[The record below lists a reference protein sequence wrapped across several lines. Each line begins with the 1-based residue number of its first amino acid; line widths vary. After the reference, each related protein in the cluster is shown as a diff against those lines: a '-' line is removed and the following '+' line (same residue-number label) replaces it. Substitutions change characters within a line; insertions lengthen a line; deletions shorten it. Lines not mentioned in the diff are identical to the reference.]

1 MRRDKNQR
9 MQMGAGGM
17 SQYTYTLNPV
27 REAQEQHTYRQSE
40 LEKMTAFHLREICRK
55 ESLVVSSAKN
65 QDKDGLIRLIMRFRG
80 QKEYRHIREFC
91 EGGLER
97 IQAFLD
103 DQDIRFLEKPEVDIP
118 GTITIFRDTE
128 MNELDG
134 YQVKSDEALCCGN
147 LLLVD
152 EAFRAYTCFYI
163 ENMED
168 GVYLLK
174 GKEVSVAPLEKHQY
188 SILYFPN
195 EAVSEFLY
203 DCYYG
208 NPVSV
213 PGHTEAVRI
222 PLLDIVEKEIPEA
235 DMPLVIDFGSVNTT
249 MGICLPDG
257 SMKIAAVR
265 GKTIIPSVIG
275 VREKAGGGTEFLFG
289 YDAQEMNRQ
298 NYRDEDTAVFYD
310 IKRWISD
317 ADRVESVILKSGYK
331 YQFSRKEM
339 LRAYLDYLLGMARQQ
354 FKCSFAGVQLLA
366 PIRQKE
372 KFRRLFTQ
380 LLPEYAVNC
389 ELDEG
394 MAVLFHSIHGMI
406 RAKSYEERRWYHALV
421 IDCGGGTTDLT
432 SGRFSIENNRVSYI
446 INLET
451 RYENG
456 DTNLGGN
463 NLTYRILQLLKLR
476 LVEALG
482 LQAKSPLAIGSAGEG
497 KAAYEE
503 LERRC
508 LQAERWLP
516 TQFKAYEGRSREQYF
531 FVKNNYYYLFEVA
544 EQIKKRFFQAG
555 FCYELRLSTDQGR
568 DIHLDK
574 WKLSLCGDGPNGS
587 VVRQFESI
595 SRPVEICLY
604 LYEIEALL
612 RPEIYGLMERFLDS
626 KFEKGELTAY
636 EMIKLTG
643 QSCKSGL
650 FLEALRQYVPGKRIQ
665 GIRRDAA
672 GTELKMCCLEGALA
686 YFMNCKL
693 GYMKVNEQYRV
704 GSLPYE
710 IMAYTHENKEKI
722 LIKSLDAEN
731 HIGYISRFH
740 MGNQLDLYLN
750 DEQGKRLKTY
760 YFAYDTAKFEQT
772 TQKEIDETYAGTV
785 IQEETDIITEGET
798 KFFVWISRERWG
810 FVVLPVLRDREIL
823 YKGAETFFDFE
834 DDTWELNFFDGRK

>member
-1 MRRDKNQR
+1 
-9 MQMGAGGM
+9 M

-27 REAQEQHTYRQSE
+27 REEEEKHTYRQSE
-40 LEKMTAFHLREICRK
+40 LEKMTTFHLREICRK
-55 ESLVVSSAKN
+55 ERLVVSSVKN
-65 QDKDGLIRLIMRFRG
+65 EDKDGLIRLIMRFRG
-80 QKEYRHIREFC
+80 QKEYRHIKESC

-103 DQDIRFLEKPEVDIP
+103 HQKICFLDKPEVDIP
-118 GTITIFRDTE
+118 GTIVIYQDTE

-134 YQVKSDEALCCGN
+134 YQVKSDEELCRGN

-152 EAFRAYTCFYI
+152 EALRAYTCFYI
-163 ENMED
+163 EEVE
-168 GVYLLK
+168 GVAYLFK
-174 GKEVSVAPLEKHQY
+174 GKGMPVSPLEKHQY
-188 SILYFPN
+188 SVLYFPN
-195 EAVSEFLY
+195 EAVSEYLY
-203 DCYYG
+203 DCYYE
-208 NPVSV
+208 NQVSV
-213 PGHTEAVRI
+213 PGHIEVVRI
-222 PLLDIVEKEIPEA
+222 PLLDIVERQIPQA
-235 DMPLVIDFGSVNTT
+235 DLPLVIDFGSSNTT

-257 SMKIAAVR
+257 SVRIAATR
-265 GKTIIPSVIG
+265 GKSIIPSVIG
-275 VREKAGGGTEFLFG
+275 VQEKAGGETDFLFG

-339 LRAYLDYLLGMARQQ
+339 LRAYLDHLLEMARQQ
-354 FKCSFAGVQLLA
+354 FKCSFTNIQLLA

-372 KFRRLFTQ
+372 KFRRLFKE
-380 LLPEYAVNC
+380 LLPEYTVNC

-394 MAVLFHSIHGMI
+394 MAVLFHSIHSLI
-406 RAKSYEERRWYHALV
+406 RAKGYEESRWYHALV

-432 SGRFSIENNRVSYI
+432 SGRFRIENNRVSYI
-446 INLET
+446 IDLET

-476 LVEALG
+476 IVEELG
-482 LQAKSPLAIGSAGEG
+482 VLAKEPVSIGSAEEG

-503 LERRC
+503 LEKRY

-516 TQFKAYEGRSREQYF
+516 TQFKEYEGRSREQYF
-531 FVKNNYYYLFEVA
+531 FVKNNYYYLFELA
-544 EQIKKRFFQAG
+544 EQIKKKFFQAG
-555 FCYELRLSTDQGR
+555 FCYELKLSTDKGD
-568 DIHLDK
+568 DIFLDK
-574 WKLSLCGDGPNGS
+574 WKLSFCKAEQETGS
-587 VVRQFESI
+587 MPQFDNI
-595 SRPVEICLY
+595 AHPIAFCLY
-604 LYEIEALL
+604 LHEIEELL

-626 KFEKGELTAY
+626 QFTKGQMTEY

-643 QSCKSGL
+643 QSCKSRL
-650 FLEALRQYVPGKRIQ
+650 FLEALKQYVPGKRIQ
-665 GIRRDAA
+665 GIRRDEA

-693 GYMKVNEQYRV
+693 GYMKVNEHYRV

-710 IMAYTHENKEKI
+710 IMAYTHENKEKV

-740 MGNQLDLYLN
+740 IGNQLDLYLN

-760 YFAYDTAKFEQT
+760 YFSYDTAGFEKT
-772 TQKEIDETYAGTV
+772 TQKEIDEIYAGTV
-785 IQEETDIITEGET
+785 IQEETDVIVDGEM
-798 KFFVWISRERWG
+798 KFFVWVSKEKWG
-810 FVVLPVLRDREIL
+810 FVVLPILRDHEIL
-823 YKGAETFFDFE
+823 YKGEETFFDFE

>member
-1 MRRDKNQR
+1 
-9 MQMGAGGM
+9 MGAGGM

-103 DQDIRFLEKPEVDIP
+103 NQDIRFLEKPEVDIP

-152 EAFRAYTCFYI
+152 EALRAYTCFYT
-163 ENMED
+163 ERTED
-168 GVYLLK
+168 GVYLFK
-174 GKEVSVAPLEKHQY
+174 GKEVPVAPLEKHQY

-222 PLLDIVEKEIPEA
+222 PLLDIVEKEIQEA

-249 MGICLPDG
+249 MGVCLPDG
-257 SMKIAAVR
+257 SMKIATAQ

-339 LRAYLDYLLGMARQQ
+339 LRAYLDYLLGTARQQ
-354 FKCSFAGVQLLA
+354 FKCSFTGVQLLA

-372 KFRRLFTQ
+372 KFRRLFTE

-482 LQAKSPLAIGSAGEG
+482 LLEKNPLSIGSAQEG
-497 KAAYEE
+497 KAAYEA
-503 LERRC
+503 LERRYR
-508 LQAERWLP
+508 QAERWLP
-516 TQFKAYEGRSREQYF
+516 TQFQDYEGRSREQYF

-626 KFEKGELTAY
+626 KFEKGELAAY

-665 GIRRDAA
+665 GVRRDAA